1 MTIYRVD
8 IMPDNVAQCCTRLL
22 CGHEELRTVV
32 EKNIVYADGLKYD
45 WRFGELEILCDGLF
59 VFD

>member
-1 MTIYRVD
+1 
-8 IMPDNVAQCCTRLL
+8 MPDNVAQCCTRLL